1 MAEVTVSQ
9 EALEK
14 LKTEVR
20 QFKKS
25 RRFLVGVLTLYSLAL
40 LSQVFGSVFTKETCS
55 GTKTAMG
62 AVTMA
67 YLFAMFYTNLMVL
80 ELKRTI
86 VQLFQNK

>member
-14 LKTEVR
+14 LRAEVR

-25 RRFLVGVLTLYSLAL
+25 RRFLIGFLTLWSLAL
-40 LSQVFGSVFTKETCS
+40 FLQVIGSVFTKETCS

-62 AVTMA
+62 VVPTVM
-67 YLFAMFYTNLMVL
+67 LFALFYTNLMVL

-86 VQLFQNK
+86 VQLFQRD